1 MIFFLEFSD
10 GNKDVQKE
18 NTPPNQPVG
27 PRPSVLSLWCWKV
40 IYWIWRTKKYKQ
52 MDKCLSGKHTNKNLN
67 EKWKKLRDALKHSLH
82 FKFSYSYVQIL
93 ITKIIPTRN
102 FGFCWK
108 IFSSLKREN
117 QFLSI
122 IIWNEKPEQCVAWE
136 GGWWSIGEAGIRCH
150 NIHLLRG

>member
-1 MIFFLEFSD
+1 
-10 GNKDVQKE
+10 
-18 NTPPNQPVG
+18 
-27 PRPSVLSLWCWKV
+27 
-40 IYWIWRTKKYKQ
+40 

-67 EKWKKLRDALKHSLH
+67 EKWKKLRDALKHSLY
-82 FKFSYSYVQIL
+82 FKFSYSYVQTL

-150 NIHLLRG
+150 NIHLLRGVEHFASWSWYSSHCVTIFSSKSITVVFKIHI

>member
-1 MIFFLEFSD
+1 MFIWKTHKQKLE
-10 GNKDVQKE
+10 
-18 NTPPNQPVG
+18 
-27 PRPSVLSLWCWKV
+27 
-40 IYWIWRTKKYKQ
+40 WRITKI
-52 MDKCLSGKHTNKNLN
+52 
-67 EKWKKLRDALKHSLH
+67 RDALKHSLH

-108 IFSSLKREN
+108 IFSSLKRKN

-150 NIHLLRG
+150 NIHLLRGRALCQLILILFTLCNDFFFKVYYSRNFIHLRCTFRHLL